1 MLECEP
7 PTSTLPTETSEED
20 GRTRAPRASII
31 ADTREES
38 RESDDAMQRDLLAAT
53 RSPSLQLRHNW
64 VNSSTLLELES
75 TNNQCL
81 GKSVKG
87 WCGKG

>member
-20 GRTRAPRASII
+20 ERTRAPRASII

-38 RESDDAMQRDLLAAT
+38 CESDDAMQRELLAAT
-53 RSPSLQLRHNW
+53 RSPSLQLRHDW
-64 VNSSTLLELES
+64 VNSSPLLELES
-75 TNNQCL
+75 SINQSF

-87 WCGKG
+87 WIGKG